1 MLKRLQT
8 RTLKKWLKK
17 FALVVIIGARQV
29 GKTTLVRKLLK
40 SSRKYFTFD
49 DAATALSAT
58 ASPEAFLLQSP
69 QVTVDEAQKV
79 TGIFPAIKKLVDEKK
94 TPGQFIITGSANL
107 PLLPKIK
114 ESLAGRAIYIEMYP
128 LTIWESLPRKSAM
141 PKLIKLLQQ
150 TSAQRAWN
158 YLTKEKPTNL
168 PLPKLICRGG
178 LPDAWLENDEAA
190 RQAWFKS
197 YITTYLEKD
206 IRDLSQIKNLH
217 EFRKFLSLSAF
228 RSGQILSKSDLARDA
243 GISYTTASHFF
254 NLLLATFQIFTL
266 EPYFKNIGKR
276 LTKAPKL
283 MWNDT
288 GLAIHLQGLTSF
300 TDLERLGRTGH
311 LLENKIAIE
320 LKTLLE
326 IFLPVAK
333 LFYWRTSA
341 GAEIDFVIEHK
352 GRVIPI
358 EIKWAEKISRQ
369 ELKSMEIFLQD
380 FKSSSPWGAVLY
392 RGRNLLKIKES
403 IFLVPLELVF

>member
-1 MLKRLQT
+1 MIKRLQT
-8 RTLKKWLKK
+8 PILKKWLKK

-40 SSRKYFTFD
+40 TSRKYFTFD
-49 DAATALSAT
+49 DAATVLSA
-58 ASPEAFLLQSP
+58 ASSPEAFLLQAP

-79 TGIFPAIKKLVDEKK
+79 ADIFPSIKKLIDEKRV
-94 TPGQFIITGSANL
+94 PGQFVITGSANL
-107 PLLPKIK
+107 PLLPKIN
-114 ESLAGRAIYIEMYP
+114 ESLAGRAAYVEMYP
-128 LTIWESLPRKSAM
+128 LTIWESLQRTAAL
-141 PKLIKLLQQ
+141 PKLVKLVKQ
-150 TSAQRAWN
+150 TSGRRAWN
-158 YLTKEKPTNL
+158 FLLKEKPTTI

-178 LPDAWLENDEAA
+178 LPNAWLENDDAA

-197 YITTYLEKD
+197 YVTTYLEKD

-217 EFRKFLSLSAF
+217 EFRKFLALSAF

-243 GISYTTASHFF
+243 GISYTTACHFF
-254 NLLLATFQIFTL
+254 NLLLATFQIFTV
-266 EPYFKNIGKR
+266 EPYFQNIGKR

-300 TDLERLGRTGH
+300 ADLERLGRTGH
-311 LLENKIAIE
+311 LLENRIAIE

-326 IFLPVAK
+326 IYLPSAK

-352 GRVIPI
+352 SQLIPI
-358 EIKWAEKISRQ
+358 EVKWAEKINRH
-369 ELKSMEIFLQD
+369 EIKSLENFLQD
-380 FKSSSPWGAVLY
+380 FPATAPWGVVLY
-392 RGRNLLKIKES
+392 RGRSLLKVKENL
-403 IFLVPLELVF
+403 FLIPLELVL